1 MRNFRRH
8 RFLLSFVALLVFCS
22 VMVIRQFGEKQSKHV
37 ELREALILLHSR
49 GYNREAERLF
59 ERLLRDVPK
68 LSDKNLLDDF
78 QRTRIL
84 VDPFKDQPDNVMW
97 KYHWVVSNELEKRAE
112 STLKK
117 ALKLAEEN

>member
-1 MRNFRRH
+1 
-8 RFLLSFVALLVFCS
+8 
-22 VMVIRQFGEKQSKHV
+22 MVIRQFGEKQSKHV

-112 STLKK
+112 STLKR